1 MHDVKQQ
8 FVKKQERS
16 LSQKVLYISKIN
28 IAFKPLTNAY
38 FVDEKQKYNF
48 NLSTLPPCDIT
59 AP

>member
-1 MHDVKQQ
+1 MHDIKQQ
-8 FVKKQERS
+8 SIKKPELS

-48 NLSTLPPCDIT
+48 SLSTLPPCDIT
-59 AP
+59 AE